1 MSTYAG
7 GDVTP
12 INLLVT
18 NDILSTSEAADY
30 LSKSPRYLRA
40 NFKRLGIKGYRVGR
54 HLRFR
59 RTELDQWLESR
70 IAS

>member
-1 MSTYAG
+1 MSTHA
-7 GDVTP
+7 DRNVAP
-12 INLLVT
+12 MNLLAAH
-18 NDILSTSEAADY
+18 DILSTSEAAKY

-70 IAS
+70 HVS